1 MTAPPRSRIPRAP
14 STATAPPPA
23 PAPDENAPP
32 TRPTAATTRAGV
44 ANKGVRVSAIPLA
57 PATKHTRSAIKAHST
72 LATTRHST
80 APAPPVAHVVVQ
92 GPSSDPPAAD
102 GPDSLEFATTSSRP
116 GFHDE
121 RDDDGHHEHDTHTH
135 HAQMP
140 TPPNSQESS
149 SHGEAVLTDQGDQGL
164 LAPARTTRRT
174 RSPSSQPSTS
184 RATTTTSSRRLSR
197 SPAAEAI
204 PEGPS
209 HAPHILAAR
218 RRSSMSVSPHPPSTS
233 TSSSTVA
240 VVAST
245 STAPSSSAAPA
256 PKAKAKPKGKGTKL
270 RPRPSELLA
279 APLAAPDADDA
290 DGDHDPL
297 LLLGPEHTRG
307 RGEGKR
313 HRGLAAQAHGHG
325 RASYAPSASARAS
338 MSGRGARADEAGRA
352 AEMARLPTPP
362 ATQEDDDVVPMYQP
376 LVFGVDETA
385 REQEHKREQNDP
397 ADLGGFDAPNYYED
411 VGPVE
416 HTEPHVAEARPGPAE
431 VEPTAQDGMHDDDE
445 GGFGHLDE
453 ADSSAGGYSSD
464 DDAAAVA
471 APTSLASGQVP
482 TVRRTRPSYPP
493 LSPNRTG
500 EWDGTVA
507 VELGSSPPPPMRE
520 PTPGFGGVGTGARAR
535 RRSIVG
541 ARSRPSYP
549 PLSPNTTG
557 EFDSRCPVRL
567 DSSPPPSP
575 SAGESDNEVD
585 GEAARGRP
593 ASSEW
598 RDEVDADEVKVE
610 DEQVVED
617 AFLAPRRSTPVPST
631 STSTGAR
638 ATTTSTPSNLLFLSA
653 FRSPSPAISPIPR
666 PSNSSRSPHQ
676 PQLHFVSPRKTL
688 DHLTNLVVPSPS
700 SVQMRTQSH
709 SPSPLGA
716 PSSSTAMRPT
726 ATITAAPAAAL
737 ARSPSPGPSA
747 SAPAPPR
754 STWTRGPAFFRSS
767 SFSPPA
773 RAALP
778 RTATLYARRPGQD
791 EGDEEEEGEGSR
803 EYHRFAD
810 LTATSPMPV
819 GEGEGATGAHEAQE
833 ERGEENEGGEAD
845 GAGLEPETLERE
857 EGLNRS
863 ASPALAQPQ
872 SPPRVKDDV
881 GPPTPAKDR
890 HSSPAAGSASRA
902 ADVDEAMAS
911 PASST
916 GSMRSSRHASLA
928 SPARSLNGDVLMS
941 SPSPRNSPAAASAF
955 AAAQARSPGSPSA
968 SASDKH
974 DGERLEAQ
982 QLASTPG
989 RRLVAGDDDA
999 RMASPS
1005 PARQGSPLK
1014 ARLGELVD
1022 GGRTKLQGLLFGP
1035 RASTPRAPTAEGG
1048 EGEGDE
1054 AQAHDEPAQQAR
1066 VEEQDDVEDEPFQ
1079 LQPAPTKAHRPR
1091 APASL
1096 ADSTFTSHSH
1106 SRSHAS
1112 FDSSASTTTSHR
1124 RRRRPSH
1131 PTLPIIEITSTDPR
1145 AAARAAAI
1153 LKVHHKYVE
1162 QGFTAVDAAR
1172 AAASA
1177 FDAAEAL
1184 ADEAGDS
1191 EDEEELRTLLLDAED
1206 ELRDQAPHAHR
1217 STSVSTAAAPS
1228 TTATAAAAAGARWTS
1243 HEWRKLEQALVELGR
1258 RQRRATS
1265 AASSMGARSMRSES
1279 IAMAS
1284 VVGDECDP
1292 ETVVKTFLRSVGATR
1307 DECVG
1312 DWAWDTLIIRVEAL
1326 KARRA
1331 KDARQRRASSFAS
1344 TSHASSRQG
1353 PRAQIEERVEGQQAQ
1368 AAASA
1373 SEDGESD
1380 HEPTPEAHP
1389 VVKQELLSDDDD
1401 LGAGPVDVDSD
1412 ASDEDGELGDD
1423 TFFSSSKRDRPRRG
1437 SVEPVY
1443 VPTALANPALRHL
1456 YDDFQPEKPKLPL
1469 KDLLREDSPSSSSA
1483 DEGDERDDHTSSA
1496 PRESTPGAAGD
1507 INEPPR
1513 SPSSAQRLMSYLG
1526 SFVRRSPAPAPSPA
1540 SSTRALP
1547 ADSSASP
1554 SPSPEMQ
1561 QVQLSGSLVTPRFA
1575 STAKP
1580 YPPLPASATHKPL
1593 PPVAGRI
1600 VKPLP
1605 QHRVDASTSRSTL
1618 DNAAVAD
1625 APAAANESTSVADT
1639 SASSANSSTSFT
1651 SSRRRRRSSGEGNSS
1666 LGRVWAAVD
1675 AIEEAES
1682 SREEEESR
1690 IIELL
1695 RTGSAAKRRAA
1706 GGDLRE
1712 RTDDVS
1718 SASASAAS
1726 GSGSVKGPRA
1736 SASKGKGREVDWR
1749 GFVEL
1754 DEELGRGMIPSGA
1767 RALDRRVSGERRV
1780 SRR

>member
-1 MTAPPRSRIPRAP
+1 MAALPRSRIPRAH
-14 STATAPPPA
+14 STATAPPPGP
-23 PAPDENAPP
+23 PADENAPP
-32 TRPTAATTRAGV
+32 PRPAAATARAAAV
-44 ANKGVRVSAIPLA
+44 ASKGVRVSAIPLA
-57 PATKHTRSAIKAHST
+57 PATKATRTSARANSA
-72 LATTRHST
+72 LSTTRQST
-80 APAPPVAHVVVQ
+80 APAAPVTHVVIQ
-92 GPSSDPPAAD
+92 GPSSDPPAPD
-102 GPDSLEFATTSSRP
+102 GPDSLERATSPRS

-121 RDDDGHHEHDTHTH
+121 RDDGGDHDQHK
-135 HAQMP
+135 HAHPVQMP
-140 TPPNSQESS
+140 TPPNSQEPASS
-149 SHGEAVLTDQGDQGL
+149 GEAMLTDQVDQGL
-164 LAPARTTRRT
+164 LAPARATRRT
-174 RSPSSQPSTS
+174 RSPSTQPSNS
-184 RATTTTSSRRLSR
+184 RATTTASSRRLSR
-197 SPAAEAI
+197 SPAAETV
-204 PEGPS
+204 PDGPA

-218 RRSSMSVSPHPPSTS
+218 RRSSMSVSPHPPPTATS
-233 TSSSTVA
+233 TSSSA
-240 VVAST
+240 VAST
-245 STAPSSSAAPA
+245 SATPAGSSAPTTTK
-256 PKAKAKPKGKGTKL
+256 PKPKGKRTKL
-270 RPRPSELLA
+270 RARPSELLA
-279 APLAAPDADDA
+279 APLAAPDADGP
-290 DGDHDPL
+290 DGELDPL

-307 RGEGKR
+307 RGEGR
-313 HRGLAAQAHGHG
+313 RMRGMAAQAQAHG
-325 RASYAPSASARAS
+325 RLSYAPSARA
-338 MSGRGARADEAGRA
+338 GEAGRA
-352 AEMARLPTPP
+352 SMARLPTPP
-362 ATQEDDDVVPMYQP
+362 ATQEDDDDDVVPAYQP
-376 LVFGVDETA
+376 LVFGNDEPA
-385 REQEHKREQNDP
+385 QEEREQEQEDDHEGDEG
-397 ADLGGFDAPNYYED
+397 DLGGFDEPVYFDD
-411 VGPVE
+411 VGQVDDVPYVDDARPVE
-416 HTEPHVAEARPGPAE
+416 
-431 VEPTAQDGMHDDDE
+431 VEQDGMHDDDE
-445 GGFGHLDE
+445 GGFAHLDD
-453 ADSSAGGYSSD
+453 ADSSAGGYSSPDDDRAATDAD
-464 DDAAAVA
+464 DDAAGA
-471 APTSLASGQVP
+471 TSFAIP

-500 EWDGTVA
+500 EWDSTVA

-520 PTPGFGGVGTGARAR
+520 PTPGFGGSGGAR

-557 EFDSRCPVRL
+557 EFDSQCPVRL
-567 DSSPPPSP
+567 GSSPPPSP
-575 SAGESDNEVD
+575 SVAAGSDGEGD

-598 RDEVDADEVKVE
+598 RDEVDAEVKVE
-610 DEQVVED
+610 DEQADED

-631 STSTGAR
+631 STSAAR
-638 ATTTSTPSNLLFLSA
+638 AATTATTSTPSNLLFLSA
-653 FRSPSPAISPIPR
+653 FRSPSPALSPIAREGTP
-666 PSNSSRSPHQ
+666 SRSPQ
-676 PQLHFVSPRKTL
+676 QQQIQFVSPRKTL
-688 DHLTNLVVPSPS
+688 DHLTNLVVPSPAS
-700 SVQMRTQSH
+700 AYSRAHSR
-709 SPSPLGA
+709 SPSPLA
-716 PSSSTAMRPT
+716 ASSSS
-726 ATITAAPAAAL
+726 ATNAHLVAAAAASAPAAAPARL
-737 ARSPSPGPSA
+737 ASPGPSA
-747 SAPAPPR
+747 SPHPR

-773 RAALP
+773 HAALP

-791 EGDEEEEGEGSR
+791 EGCEGEDGDE
-803 EYHRFAD
+803 EYHRYAD

-819 GEGEGATGAHEAQE
+819 AEGEDGPRAHEEAQE
-833 ERGEENEGGEAD
+833 EGQGEEDEAVQVD
-845 GAGLEPETLERE
+845 DVGSAREELERE
-857 EGLNRS
+857 QDRRSRSLSRS
-863 ASPALAQPQ
+863 ASPASAQPHPSSSQ
-872 SPPRVKDDV
+872 DEDDV

-890 HSSPAAGSASRA
+890 HTSPAVSASRA
-902 ADVDEAMAS
+902 ADDDEAMAS

-916 GSMRSSRHASLA
+916 GSMRSSRAPLA
-928 SPARSLNGDVLMS
+928 SPVRSLNGDVLMS
-941 SPSPRNSPAAASAF
+941 SPSPRNSPAVASA
-955 AAAQARSPGSPSA
+955 AGAAQARSPGSPSP
-968 SASDKH
+968 SVSVEH
-974 DGERLEAQ
+974 DGERRDAQ

-989 RRLVAGDDDA
+989 RRLVGDDDDA

-1014 ARLGELVD
+1014 ARLGELVG

-1035 RASTPRAPTAEGG
+1035 RASTPRAPAAET
-1048 EGEGDE
+1048 DE
-1054 AQAHDEPAQQAR
+1054 VERDEPPPRAQA
-1066 VEEQDDVEDEPFQ
+1066 EEQDDDDEQPFQ
-1079 LQPAPTKAHRPR
+1079 LQPAPTNAQRPR
-1091 APASL
+1091 PPASL

-1112 FDSSASTTTSHR
+1112 FDSSASTSTSHHR
-1124 RRRRPSH
+1124 HRRPSH
-1131 PTLPIIEITSTDPR
+1131 PTLPVIEITSTDPR

-1177 FDAAEAL
+1177 FDAAAAA
-1184 ADEAGDS
+1184 ADEDGDS

-1206 ELRDQAPHAHR
+1206 ELRDQAPAGAR
-1217 STSVSTAAAPS
+1217 SPSVSTAAPS
-1228 TTATAAAAAGARWTS
+1228 RTATAAGAGARWTS

-1265 AASSMGARSMRSES
+1265 AASLVGARSMRSES

-1284 VVGDECDP
+1284 VVGDECEP
-1292 ETVVKTFLRSVGATR
+1292 ETVVEAFLRSVGATR
-1307 DECVG
+1307 EECVG
-1312 DWAWDTLIIRVEAL
+1312 EWAWDTLIIRVEAL

-1331 KDARQRRASSFAS
+1331 KDAQQRRASSLAS
-1344 TSHASSRQG
+1344 TSHVGSRRG
-1353 PRAQIEERVEGQQAQ
+1353 PRAPIEERVEKQHAH
-1368 AAASA
+1368 ASASA

-1401 LGAGPVDVDSD
+1401 LGAGSVDADSD
-1412 ASDEDGELGDD
+1412 ASNDDGELADD
-1423 TFFSSSKRDRPRRG
+1423 TFFSSSRRDRARRG

-1469 KDLLREDSPSSSSA
+1469 KDLLREDSPSSSSSSA
-1483 DEGDERDDHTSSA
+1483 GGEDEQHDEDRTSSA
-1496 PRESTPGAAGD
+1496 PRESTPGTAGGC
-1507 INEPPR
+1507 NEPPR

-1561 QVQLSGSLVTPRFA
+1561 QVQLSASLVTPRFA

-1593 PPVAGRI
+1593 PPVAGRV

-1605 QHRVDASTSRSTL
+1605 HHRSDASSSRATVDA
-1618 DNAAVAD
+1618 AGAGAAD
-1625 APAAANESTSVADT
+1625 AAAANESTSMADT
-1639 SASSANSSTSFT
+1639 SAGSSAISSTSF

-1726 GSGSVKGPRA
+1726 GSGSA
-1736 SASKGKGREVDWR
+1736 SARSKGKGREVDSWR

-1754 DEELGRGMIPSGA
+1754 EEELGRGMIPSGA